1 MSIDIRSRKRT
12 LHYSL
17 LSAVLLL
24 ACGLVFASCDL
35 VNGNFLDRPARG
47 AVSSETLTNKEGGIE
62 TVLISAYAALNQQ
75 AKADFTASIGGGAA
89 WESSQDN
96 WVYGSVA
103 GGEAYKGS
111 ESGDQGVVLTIAQMQ
126 HDPSVGYFNTK
137 WKALFEGISRAN
149 NALRLVD
156 EAEVSE
162 SERTRIEA
170 EARFLRGH
178 FYFDLKRNFGNVPWV
193 SDTTENFNQ
202 PNTGENA
209 PDVWAKI
216 EQDFQFAKENLPNT
230 PSDVGRAYR
239 WAAQAY
245 LGKTYLYQEK
255 WQEALAELE
264 AVINMGNNAKGEA
277 LALTPK
283 YQDMFNP
290 ATENNS
296 GSIFAIQNTGPDGSG
311 AIGNARGGSVLN
323 YPHGGASPF
332 ICCGFFQPSQW
343 FVNAFR
349 VDAQGHPANM
359 DEDDPRSVG
368 TPVKSDQGVAANQ
381 PFTLGTQTLD
391 PRLDWT
397 VGRRGVPYLD
407 WGPHPGNL
415 WIREQATGGPYSPK
429 KHVYR
434 RANRDQ
440 FGANNA
446 WGATGSAVNYEIIR
460 FADVLLMA
468 AEAKAELNQGDL
480 GRSYVNRVRE
490 RAQGDAVTNSLNE
503 AFALAVVDSESAM
516 LATEPSQ
523 YDWVVRTDRN
533 STFVF
538 IGEDGDD
545 PSDLSNW
552 NEYQLPNYNVQP
564 YNAFAGQQDALQKIR
579 YERMLEL
586 GMEGHRFYDI
596 ARWGIADSQL
606 DSYYNY
612 EVTTDAPG
620 DNLAGGDFTPDK
632 NEVFPIPQRQIDLSL
647 VGDAPVL
654 QQNPGYTG
662 GS

>member
-1 MSIDIRSRKRT
+1 MSRNPF
-12 LHYSL
+12 YSSL
-17 LSAVLLL
+17 VGAVFLV
-24 ACGLVFASCDL
+24 AAGLVLSSCDL
-35 VNGNFLDRPARG
+35 TNGDFLDRSARG
-47 AVSSETLTNKEGGIE
+47 AVNPDLLANKEGGIE
-62 TVLISAYAALNQQ
+62 TVLLSAYSALNQNS
-75 AKADFTASIGGGAA
+75 KTDFTASIAGGNA
-89 WESSQDN
+89 WESAQDN
-96 WVYGSVA
+96 WVYGTVA

-137 WKALFEGISRAN
+137 WQALFEGVSRAN
-149 NALRLVD
+149 DVIRLVEQAD
-156 EAEVSE
+156 VSE

-193 SDTTENFNQ
+193 SDTTEDVNQ
-202 PNTGENA
+202 PNRGEGA
-209 PDVWAKI
+209 VDVWAKI
-216 EQDFQFAKENLPNT
+216 EEDFQFAKDNLPNT

-245 LGKTYLYQEK
+245 LGKTYLYQEE
-255 WQEALAELE
+255 WESALAELE
-264 AVINMGNNAKGEA
+264 GVINNGTNSSGESFQ
-277 LALTPK
+277 LTEN

-296 GSIFAIQNTGPDGSG
+296 GSVFAVQNTGDDGSG
-311 AIGNARGGSVLN
+311 GIGNARGGSVLN
-323 YPHGGASPF
+323 YPHGSASPF
-332 ICCGFFQPSQW
+332 VCCGFFQPSQW

-349 VDAQGHPANM
+349 VDGDGKPLNM
-359 DEDDPRSVG
+359 DAQDPRSEG
-368 TPVKSDQGVAANQ
+368 NPVKNDQGVAADAS
-381 PFTLGTQTLD
+381 FELGTQTLD

-397 VGRRGVPYLD
+397 VGRRGVPYHD

-434 RANRDQ
+434 RAQRDQ
-440 FGANNA
+440 FGATNP

-480 GRSYVNRVRE
+480 GLSYVNRVRE
-490 RAQGDAVTNSLNE
+490 RAQGDAVTNSMNE
-503 AFALAVVDSESAM
+503 EFALAVVGSESEM
-516 LATEPSQ
+516 LATDPSQ
-523 YDWVVRTDRN
+523 FDWVVRTDRQ

-538 IGEDGDD
+538 LGGDSGD
-545 PSDLSNW
+545 ASNW
-552 NEYQLPNYNVQP
+552 NEYQLPDYNVEP
-564 YNAFAGQQDALQKIR
+564 YSSFSGQQDALEKIR

-596 ARWGIADSQL
+596 VRWGIADSQL
-606 DSYYNY
+606 DSYYTY
-612 EVTTDAPG
+612 ETGPDAPG

-632 NEVFPIPQRQIDLSL
+632 NEVFPIPQRQIDLSV
-647 VGDAPVL
+647 VGDEPVL
-654 QQNPGYTG
+654 QQNPGY
-662 GS
+662 

>member
-545 PSDLSNW
+545 PGDLSNW

-632 NEVFPIPQRQIDLSL
+632 NEVFPIPQ
-647 VGDAPVL
+647 
-654 QQNPGYTG
+654 
-662 GS
+662 